1 MEAEA
6 SYNFDKHW
14 KLKANYTYLDARD
27 SGTNKR
33 LSDRALNS
41 GTVELSWTDAKKNPW
56 TATLYTQWYQNYL
69 TRSTNRGQSK
79 ETSYSYALT
88 NFVVTKDIGSLS
100 LYAGVDNL
108 FNKTFKDDDSI
119 WNRGRVWRAGA
130 EWKF

>member
-41 GTVELSWTDAKKNPW
+41 GTVELSWTDAKRIHGQLHYILSGTKI
-56 TATLYTQWYQNYL
+56 TLREAQIEVKV
-69 TRSTNRGQSK
+69 RRHPI
-79 ETSYSYALT
+79 AMH
-88 NFVVTKDIGSLS
+88 
-100 LYAGVDNL
+100 
-108 FNKTFKDDDSI
+108 
-119 WNRGRVWRAGA
+119 
-130 EWKF
+130 